1 MGGSDYTA
9 IAIGD
14 GANQPLS
21 LKALLD
27 DNTPPAAGNFKL
39 RLGHLAPFANTLP
52 GTTADVRLDDGTV
65 ILNDVVFGDV
75 AAYTELPAGTYDLK
89 ITTPDGSTT
98 LINLAPAT
106 FSAGQIV
113 SAFAVGEGN
122 NQPLGG
128 FALPSD
134 AVGFFLPLDLT
145 RLQVAHLAPFAATA
159 PVTITLNGSPALTGF
174 DYGDSTAY
182 IDLPEGSYL
191 VEVFPQGSTTPAITA
206 TVDLMGGSDYTAIA
220 IGDGANQPLSLKAL
234 LDDNTPP
241 AAGNFKLRLGH
252 LAPFA
257 NTLPGTTADVRLDDG
272 TVILNDVVFGDVA
285 AYTELPAGTYDLKIT
300 TPDGSTTLINLAPA
314 TFSAG
319 QIVSAFA
326 VGEGNNQPLGGFA
339 LPSDAVGFFLPLD
352 LTRLQV
358 AHLAPFA
365 ATAPVTITLNG
376 SPP

>member
-1 MGGSDYTA
+1 MKKDFLYFLALLTA
-9 IAIGD
+9 IVLIAS
-14 GANQPLS
+14 P
-21 LKALLD
+21 
-27 DNTPPAAGNFKL
+27 
-39 RLGHLAPFANTLP
+39 
-52 GTTADVRLDDGTV
+52 
-65 ILNDVVFGDV
+65 V
-75 AAYTELPAGTYDLK
+75 AAQFEP
-89 ITTPDGSTT
+89 IS
-98 LINLAPAT
+98 APAPIT
-106 FSAGQIV
+106 QSQSNSPSA
-113 SAFAVGEGN
+113 
-122 NQPLGG
+122 
-128 FALPSD
+128 D
-134 AVGFFLPLDLT
+134 A

-191 VEVFPQGSTTPAITA
+191 VEVFPQGSATPAITA

-234 LDDNTPP
+234 LDNNTAP

-257 NTLPGTTADVRLDDG
+257 NTLPATTADVRLDDG

-285 AYTELPAGTYDLKIT
+285 AYTELLAGEYDLKIT
-300 TPDGSTTLINLAPA
+300 TPDGSTTLIDLAPA

-339 LPSDAVGFFLPLD
+339 LPSDAVGFFLPLE
-352 LTRLQV
+352 
-358 AHLAPFA
+358 H
-365 ATAPVTITLNG
+365 
-376 SPP
+376 